1 MPPLRTTARFPAVPK
16 RAGHYESFYLKACH
30 PEGGLG
36 VWIRYTVH
44 KRPEAEP
51 KGFVWF
57 ALFDAREGVRASKVE
72 HPDPQTSAADY
83 LRAGSSVFA
92 PGRVVG
98 SARSERLD
106 AGWDLKF
113 ECDEPTLMHLP
124 REWMYRARIPR
135 TKVESPYPAAV
146 FRGTLHADGRIV
158 SVDGWPGMVGHNW
171 GSEHARRGIWLHGTN
186 FEGHEQAWFDVTVGR
201 VAFGPLTTPWIA
213 GGALSLDGRRHRLGG
228 LERIRPTRIA
238 ETPERCEFVLTGE
251 DVVVE
256 GVAGA
261 ARDRFVSWIYAQPT
275 GVERQTVNS
284 SIADVTL
291 KVKRARS
298 APVTLEVRGGG
309 AYELQME
316 ERYPA
321 IPIQPFP
328 DG

>member
-36 VWIRYTVH
+36 AWIRYTVH

-72 HPDPQTSAADY
+72 HRDPQTSAADY

-171 GSEHARRGIWLHGTN
+171 GSEHARREI
-186 FEGHEQAWFDVTVGR
+186 
-201 VAFGPLTTPWIA
+201 
-213 GGALSLDGRRHRLGG
+213 
-228 LERIRPTRIA
+228 
-238 ETPERCEFVLTGE
+238 
-251 DVVVE
+251 
-256 GVAGA
+256 
-261 ARDRFVSWIYAQPT
+261 
-275 GVERQTVNS
+275 
-284 SIADVTL
+284 
-291 KVKRARS
+291 
-298 APVTLEVRGGG
+298 
-309 AYELQME
+309 
-316 ERYPA
+316 
-321 IPIQPFP
+321 
-328 DG
+328 